1 MHEPSL
7 IALHGA
13 RGAGKDTTFHFIQKW
28 CARSDPALSAVRRG
42 FADKMKWAYM
52 RMWVPDCT
60 MEWAIEFIDQW
71 KNDPTAKCLAIH
83 NEITEDQAHAMTSVF
98 IDGVN
103 FRDHM
108 NQFATES
115 AREVYGDDHWV
126 DILLPLQPTPR
137 NPEGWR
143 GNFLVPP
150 RTANDD
156 PYSFAHYAV
165 ITDLRAYNELGRVK
179 ELGGLCVKI
188 KRRDAEEAERR
199 YYEEKGIPRHLFAT
213 ELPDEEFHVILNND
227 DNNMDHAYRRA
238 AQLAHEIDYNGIA
251 SIKRGVPIPW
261 VIR

>member
-1 MHEPSL
+1 LSNTSEPAL

-13 RGAGKDTTFHFIQKW
+13 RGSGKDTTFNLIQRW
-28 CARSDPALSAVRRG
+28 CAKSDPALSAVRRG
-42 FADKMKWAYM
+42 FADHMKWAYM

-60 MEWAIEFIDQW
+60 MEWAINFIDQH
-71 KNDPTAKCLAIH
+71 KNNFDMLAVM
-83 NEITEDQAHAMTSVF
+83 EDKHSPSLHIKEV
-98 IDGVN
+98 V

-227 DNNMDHAYRRA
+227 DNNMDHAYQRA